1 MNTNI
6 ENLIVHV
13 SRKYICHNS
22 YAMIFP
28 QKEQFLGLKV
38 KIKFIFQLENF

>member
-13 SRKYICHNS
+13 SRKYTCHNS
-22 YAMIFP
+22 YAMLFP
-28 QKEQFLGLKV
+28 QKEQFLGLK
-38 KIKFIFQLENF
+38 IQETA

>member
-22 YAMIFP
+22 NAMLFP
-28 QKEQFLGLKV
+28 QKEQFLDLKV
-38 KIKFIFQLENF
+38 KIKFIYQLENF